1 MADNHSFIKEQIV
14 PNKKNK
20 RKKLFH
26 ATGTAAICA
35 VVFGVVGSFVF
46 TLSMP
51 YFEAL
56 TGKKEP
62 AVSFTE
68 ETNPPVTPTPT
79 PSVSP
84 SAAPEPVEVEFPQLG
99 IEQVE
104 EFYGLLSDTAEVF
117 NRSVVTVSSVIN
129 GVDWFDNPSELKD
142 ATSGLMIARTDASLF
157 LLSAYDRISDANSI
171 QVTFSNGNT
180 VEAQLSGYDKETG
193 LAVLSVAL
201 ADIPSSI
208 RKNLEPVALG
218 DSYYAK
224 PGTPV
229 LALGSPNGQVY
240 SMDFG
245 MVSSDFI
252 DRYITDNKLELFYT
266 SMLSAEAGEGA
277 IVDLK
282 GRILGIITHSEDKD
296 TDFCTAMGISR
307 LKPLIEKLINNE
319 SRASL
324 GVIVNDIPSEYK
336 ESISIENGIYIS
348 TVNNNSPALDAGL
361 KSGDIILRVD
371 DYDITGVAM
380 FSNLISSHR
389 PKDSITLSIYRTS
402 RADDREMKVTVTLGK
417 K

>member
-35 VVFGVVGSFVF
+35 VVFGVIGSFVF
-46 TLSMP
+46 TLSRP

-56 TGKKEP
+56 TGDKNTS
-62 AVSFTE
+62 VSFTE
-68 ETNPPVTPTPT
+68 ETKAPATPTPT
-79 PSVSP
+79 PSATP
-84 SAAPEPVEVEFPQLG
+84 APEPVEVKFPELDM
-99 IEQVE
+99 ERVE
-104 EFYGLLSDTAEVF
+104 EFYSLLSDAAVAF
-117 NRSVVTVSSVIN
+117 NRSVVTVSSVMK

-142 ATSGLMIARTDASLF
+142 ATSGLMIAKTDTSLF
-157 LLSAYDRISDANSI
+157 LLSAYNRISDASSI
-171 QVTFSNGNT
+171 QITFSNGTT
-180 VEAQLSGYDKETG
+180 VEAQLSGYDKETN
-193 LAVLSVAL
+193 LAVLSIAL
-201 ADIPSSI
+201 TDIPSSI
-208 RKNLEPVALG
+208 RKNLEPVVLG

-245 MVSSDFI
+245 MVSSYSI

-266 SMLSAEAGEGA
+266 SMLSAETGEGA
-277 IVDLK
+277 IVDLEGK
-282 GRILGIITHSEDKD
+282 VLGIITHSEDKN
-296 TDFCTAMGISR
+296 TDFCTAIGISR
-307 LKPLIEKLINNE
+307 LKPLIEKLVNNE

-361 KSGDIILRVD
+361 KSGDVILQVD
-371 DYDITGVAM
+371 DYDITGVTM
-380 FSNLISSHR
+380 FNNLISSHR

-402 RADDREMKVTVTLGK
+402 RADDKEMKVTVTLGK
-417 K
+417 R